1 MLLAVCSGP
10 FTYCHLPSACNSEVI
25 NFTPHMCHFC
35 VTCARESSGHPAS
48 SQHLLDITD
57 VPRLCDL
64 GSKYDIRM
72 NEKLSSKKKKL

>member
-1 MLLAVCSGP
+1 
-10 FTYCHLPSACNSEVI
+10 
-25 NFTPHMCHFC
+25 MCHVC

-48 SQHLLDITD
+48 SQHLLDRTD

-72 NEKLSSKKKKL
+72 KEKLSLKKEVSTQNSCSLYLKRIDIFFDTWLLAGRK